1 MDRFQLMARDK
12 LLQINAIYNLYAEH
26 LEELHDIRNVSLRK
40 SGQRNGHYYYYACDQ
55 QTGKR
60 RYLGADSNRDVK
72 LIKEARFCKELLKK
86 ADEDMKLLRHLIDE
100 YCPLDYDAINE
111 CLPRTYRGAEI
122 LFGDPTQPDKRA
134 EEWKRRKEAIKN
146 SVPIIYPEDLK
157 HTAIDGT
164 RVRSKSEL
172 DIANML
178 FTNNVPYIYECPY
191 FFDGKIIRFDFT
203 ALSTIDYESEIIVEH
218 QGMMDLDAYRGKY
231 IHTLL
236 TCLSNG
242 LTPNTDIF
250 FTFEDMNGN
259 FDSRQIWDII
269 KTKLKQ

>member
-1 MDRFQLMARDK
+1 M
-12 LLQINAIYNLYAEH
+12 
-26 LEELHDIRNVSLRK
+26 RK
-40 SGQRNGHYYYYACDQ
+40 SGQRNGPFYYYMCDP

-60 RYLGADSNRDVK
+60 RYLGAESNRKVQ
-72 LIKEARFCKELLKK
+72 LIKEVRFCKELLKR
-86 ADEDMKLLRHLIDE
+86 ADKDKRLLRHLIDV
-100 YCPLDYDAINE
+100 YCPIEYDAVNE
-111 CLPRTYRGAEI
+111 SLPHTYRGAEI
-122 LFGDPTQPDKRA
+122 LFGNQTQPDKRA
-134 EEWKRRKEAIKN
+134 REWKKRKEALKN

-191 FFDGKIIRFDFT
+191 FFDGEIIRFDFT

-218 QGMMDLDAYRGKY
+218 QGMMDLDTYRGKY
-231 IHTLL
+231 MHTLL

-242 LTPNTDIF
+242 LTQNTDIF

-269 KTKLKQ
+269 RTRLIQINWNGSKGGL

>member
-1 MDRFQLMARDK
+1 MDRFQLMAKDK
-12 LLQINAIYNLYAEH
+12 FLQIDAMYNLYAGH
-26 LEELHDIRNVSLRK
+26 LEELHDIRSVSLRK
-40 SGQRNGHYYYYACDQ
+40 SGRSNGHFYYYVCEP

-60 RYLGADSNRDVK
+60 IYLGTDSNREVQ
-72 LIKEARFCKELLKK
+72 LIKEARFCKELLKRAEK
-86 ADEDMKLLRHLIDE
+86 DKQLIRHLIDE
-100 YCPLDYDAINE
+100 YCPLDYDTVNE
-111 CLPRTYRGAEI
+111 SLPRTYRGAEI
-122 LFGDPTQPDKRA
+122 LFGEPIQPDKRA
-134 EEWKRRKEAIKN
+134 EEWKRRKKALKS

-178 FTNNVPYIYECPY
+178 FTNNIPYIYECPH
-191 FFDGKIIRFDFT
+191 FFDGEIIRFDFT

-218 QGMMDLDAYRGKY
+218 QGLMDLDTYRGKY
-231 IHTLL
+231 MHTLL

-242 LTPNTDIF
+242 LTPNADIF

-269 KTKLKQ
+269 NTKLKQ